1 MKKEVEMDKKW
12 LEIKNKADVTEIY
25 INGDIVSDSDNDGFY
40 EFFDLNN
47 PNVYPLDVANALK
60 EAGEVHVHINS
71 YGGDVFAG
79 LTISNMLKNHKAK
92 TVAYVDGLSASS
104 ASIIAFGCNEI
115 VIPSNA
121 YLMIHRVSCGLF
133 GNADDFLK
141 QVEVLEKIEE
151 GIVDTYMEKAVEG
164 VTKEQIYDLMKAE
177 TWFTGKD
184 CLNYFNVKVSDSPIY
199 LNKVDTKQK
208 YNHIPDAIKDS
219 VKDSERLEKMK
230 KEIELEVF

>member
-1 MKKEVEMDKKW
+1 MDKKW

-25 INGDIVSDSDNDGFY
+25 INGDIVSDSDNTGFY

-47 PNVYPLDVANALK
+47 PNVYPLDVANTLK

-79 LTISNMLKNHKAK
+79 LAISNMLKNHKAK

-141 QVEVLEKIEE
+141 QVEVMEKIEE

-184 CLNYFNVKVSDSPIY
+184 CLNYFDVKVSDSPIY

-208 YNHIPDAIKDS
+208 YNHIPDAIKNS

>member
-1 MKKEVEMDKKW
+1 MDKKW
-12 LEIKNKADVTEIY
+12 LEIKNKADITEIY

-60 EAGEVHVHINS
+60 EAREVHVHINS

-79 LTISNMLKNHKAK
+79 LAISNMLKNHKGR

-104 ASIIAFGCNEI
+104 ASIVAFGCNEI
-115 VIPSNA
+115 IIPSNA
-121 YLMIHRVSCGLF
+121 YLMIHRVSCGMF

-141 QVEVLEKIEE
+141 QVEVMEKIEE

-164 VTKEQIYDLMKAE
+164 VTKEQIYELMKAE

-208 YNHIPDAIKDS
+208 YNHIPDAIKNS

>member
-79 LTISNMLKNHKAK
+79 LAISNMLKNHKAK

-133 GNADDFLK
+133 GNADDF
-141 QVEVLEKIEE
+141 
-151 GIVDTYMEKAVEG
+151 
-164 VTKEQIYDLMKAE
+164 
-177 TWFTGKD
+177 
-184 CLNYFNVKVSDSPIY
+184 
-199 LNKVDTKQK
+199 
-208 YNHIPDAIKDS
+208 
-219 VKDSERLEKMK
+219 
-230 KEIELEVF
+230 

>member
-1 MKKEVEMDKKW
+1 MDKKW
-12 LEIKNKADVTEIY
+12 LEIKNKADITEIY

-60 EAGEVHVHINS
+60 EAREVHVHINS

-79 LTISNMLKNHKAK
+79 LAISNMLKNHKGR

-104 ASIIAFGCNEI
+104 ASIVAFGCNEI
-115 VIPSNA
+115 IIPSNA
-121 YLMIHRVSCGLF
+121 YLMIHRVSCGMF

-141 QVEVLEKIEE
+141 QVEVMEKIEE
-151 GIVDTYMEKAVEG
+151 GIVDTYMEKAVDG

-177 TWFTGKD
+177 TWFTGTD
-184 CLNYFNVKVSDSPIY
+184 CLNYFNVKVDDSISY
-199 LNKVDTKQK
+199 LNKIETKQK
-208 YNHIPDAIKDS
+208 YNHIPEVITNKNMELA
-219 VKDSERLEKMK
+219 RLEKMK
-230 KEIELEVF
+230 KEIDLEVF

>member
-1 MKKEVEMDKKW
+1 MDKKW

-25 INGDIVSDSDNDGFY
+25 INGDIENDRNNDVLY
-40 EFFDLNN
+40 EFFDLDD
-47 PNVYPLDVANALK
+47 PKVYPLDVAEALK
-60 EAGEVHVHINS
+60 GAGEVHVHINS

-79 LTISNMLKNHKAK
+79 VAISNMLKNHKGR

-115 VIPSNA
+115 IIPSNA
-121 YLMIHRVSCGLF
+121 YLMIHRVSCGMF

-141 QVEVLEKIEE
+141 QIEVMEKIED
-151 GIVDTYMEKAVEG
+151 GILNTYMEKAVEG

-177 TWFTGKD
+177 TWFTGAD
-184 CLNYFNVKVSDSPIY
+184 CLNYFNVKVDDSISY
-199 LNKVDTKQK
+199 LNKVETKQK
-208 YNHIPDAIKDS
+208 YNHIPEVITNKNMELA
-219 VKDSERLEKMK
+219 RLEKMK

>member
-1 MKKEVEMDKKW
+1 MDKKW

-25 INGDIVSDSDNDGFY
+25 INGDIVSDSDNTGFY

-47 PNVYPLDVANALK
+47 PNVYPLDVVNALK

-79 LTISNMLKNHKAK
+79 LAISNMLKNHKAK

-141 QVEVLEKIEE
+141 QVEVMEKIEE

-208 YNHIPDAIKDS
+208 YNHIPDAIKNG